1 MDKLEES
8 VRSFCDI
15 KNINTPTLPPT
26 SPLTV
31 VREAKVHTIKILKIH
46 YIHFYFIDLI
56 NCKIIYNCK
65 KLICYLIVII
75 Y

>member
-31 VREAKVHTIKILKIH
+31 VREAKVPLK
-46 YIHFYFIDLI
+46 Y
-56 NCKIIYNCK
+56 
-65 KLICYLIVII
+65 
-75 Y
+75 

>member
-15 KNINTPTLPPT
+15 KNISTPTLPPT

-31 VREAKVHTIKILKIH
+31 VREAKVHIIKNIKNSLH
-46 YIHFYFIDLI
+46 SFLFY
-56 NCKIIYNCK
+56 
-65 KLICYLIVII
+65 
-75 Y
+75 